1 MSLSVVRL
9 EVINFVPDCVG
20 GEEQEEEE
28 EVVGAIIAR
37 DYTHYK
43 LETIQPCQ
51 MTQF

>member
-20 GEEQEEEE
+20 GEEEEEE

>member
-20 GEEQEEEE
+20 GEEEEE